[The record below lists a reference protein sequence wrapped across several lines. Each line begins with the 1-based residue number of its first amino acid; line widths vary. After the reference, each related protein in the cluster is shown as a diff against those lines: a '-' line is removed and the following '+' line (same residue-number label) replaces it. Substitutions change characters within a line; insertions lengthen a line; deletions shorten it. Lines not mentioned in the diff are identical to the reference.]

1 MLNSKI
7 WWGVSFDRSH
17 VLVVGLPVGNHVSF
31 GSTMGFPWFPKT
43 EGTPP
48 TPRGLY
54 LIFSP
59 FWLESNSTENAE
71 RGTCPGGSPRWLSL
85 TLLILTWCVAI
96 PKPLIAWAETL
107 WFGAKAMGYFLQS
120 IYFFLEVRL
129 LTKDQLETSPR
140 IQRSWDHFGIYLS
153 PIWTIC
159 TQKWPASRLPCACA
173 GRDPAGTIQAK
184 RRREAEWSLTIIQEK
199 DGKG

>member
-1 MLNSKI
+1 MLNSKT
-7 WWGVSFDRSH
+7 WWGVSFDRSRPRTLWDWLGFQSVTMYH
-17 VLVVGLPVGNHVSF
+17 LDSF

-48 TPRGLY
+48 MPRGLY

-59 FWLESNSTENAE
+59 FWLVSNATENAE

-120 IYFFLEVRL
+120 ICFFLEVRL
-129 LTKDQLETSPR
+129 FNQRSTGNFTKDPKILGSFWNLLISDLNNLHAKVTS
-140 IQRSWDHFGIYLS
+140 L
-153 PIWTIC
+153 
-159 TQKWPASRLPCACA
+159 
-173 GRDPAGTIQAK
+173 
-184 RRREAEWSLTIIQEK
+184 
-199 DGKG
+199 